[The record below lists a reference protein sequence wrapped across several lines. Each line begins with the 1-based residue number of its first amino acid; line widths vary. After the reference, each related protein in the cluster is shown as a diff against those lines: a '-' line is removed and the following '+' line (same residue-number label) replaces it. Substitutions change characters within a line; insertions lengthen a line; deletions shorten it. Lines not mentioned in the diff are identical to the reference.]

1 MRTRGADEYDLSAGA
16 YFGGGGGNERS
27 DSTRLDNPV
36 MEEG

>member
-16 YFGGGGGNERS
+16 YFGGGGGNEDDRS
-27 DSTRLDNPV
+27 RLNNPV